1 VPTGTIINNQAPTNI
16 LTNPD
21 RFAQLFPGDSLGQAY
36 TQKQK

>member
-1 VPTGTIINNQAPTNI
+1 NI

-36 TQKQK
+36 TQKQNKIMMNKVKSLG